1 MAANIC
7 SRVCT
12 GQFFKKGECIGR
24 EGLLVILYRRVGI
37 AADGFIV
44 QTGDPRGPAEGFVD
58 PGTGKLRTIPLEI
71 MVEGDKAPIYGAT
84 LEVLS
89 SQFIFYRRMKM
100 CKHGIRQ
107 KNFWMVVLLR

>member
-1 MAANIC
+1 MCVRA
-7 SRVCT
+7 SSEKEERCT
-12 GQFFKKGECIGR
+12 DR
-24 EGLLVILYRRVGI
+24 EGSFVILYHRVGI

-71 MVEGDKAPIYGAT
+71 MVEGDKSPIYGAT

-89 SQFIFYRRMKM
+89 SQYFFVERMK
-100 CKHGIRQ
+100 CA
-107 KNFWMVVLLR
+107 NT